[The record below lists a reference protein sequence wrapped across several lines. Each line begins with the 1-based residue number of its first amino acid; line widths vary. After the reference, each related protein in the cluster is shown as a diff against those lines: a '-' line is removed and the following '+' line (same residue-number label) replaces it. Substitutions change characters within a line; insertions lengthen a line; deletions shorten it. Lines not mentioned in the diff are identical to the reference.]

1 MQNNGNIS
9 LYNKLKTKFIADIL
23 VWTMFSGVVSLL
35 LLNTS
40 NKFLAI
46 GVVVFF
52 FILYILK
59 TFLLKKWIFSSFQ
72 RTLQRDLEQAQ
83 EAIMDLMD
91 TSVRQR
97 ELVAALSRLTEDF
110 KNFNYKLQNYAGTT
124 KNSTTKIAE
133 KTKKTINFADENYVN
148 IKTGIEKMN
157 ILREQI
163 QIIAGLI
170 LDLSEHVEQI
180 STTVGVVEN
189 IAEQTNMLA
198 LNTAVEAAR
207 AGEHGKGFAVVA
219 GEIRK
224 LADESKQATHKITSM
239 INNIQQVAN
248 STVLATEE
256 GANEIELTV
265 KIVQTLD
272 TNANSLKSFINDI
285 LLNLENVAFQ
295 MDSQSFSTGEAD
307 EFIKELEKNTFLSS
321 EMLDKTVDN
330 LNLLNQVSD
339 SFNQTILEDK
349 K

>member
-9 LYNKLKTKFIADIL
+9 LYNKLKTKFIVDII
-23 VWTMFSGVVSLL
+23 VWTMFSSIVSLL
-35 LLNTS
+35 LLNTP

-46 GVVVFF
+46 SVVVFF

-59 TFLLKKWIFSSFQ
+59 TLVLKKWIFSSFRQ
-72 RTLQRDLEQAQ
+72 TLQRDLEQAQ
-83 EAIMDLMD
+83 ESIMDLMD

-97 ELVAALSRLTEDF
+97 ELVATLSRLTENF

-133 KTKKTINFADENYVN
+133 KTKKTINFAEENYIN

-180 STTVGVVEN
+180 STTVSVVEN

-295 MDSQSFSTGEAD
+295 MDSQSFSTSEAD

-321 EMLDKTVDN
+321 EMLDKTVDS
-330 LNLLNQVSD
+330 LNLLNQASD